1 MGFPG
6 SVGVVIPSIKKLDLF
21 EAGPPREE
29 GSAGHFIPPDA
40 VGVPGP
46 MGVVGT

>member
-6 SVGVVIPSIKKLDLF
+6 LEGAVIPSIKRLDLF
-21 EAGPPREE
+21 EVGPPREE
-29 GSAGHFIPPDA
+29 GSAGRFIPPDA
-40 VGVPGP
+40 VGIPGP